1 MGDYN
6 DLFSKQILDCLRKI
20 RDPIAMLHREDQR
33 VGGKLFY
40 SDKRFKDI
48 IGDYYS
54 VLLDCLH
61 SPIDQRVVGID
72 ERVTGPLIQVSGQFI
87 DYVQSRF
94 SKDRSRI
101 LTALRKN
108 AGASF
113 SNLYKT
119 TVRMRELLVASALD
133 RADDSD
139 VSLTLPEQHSSL
151 IYTKVENGRVTLDSG
166 HPLHPFLRKESVD
179 ETRRYLRGEII
190 SLDKNLR
197 KSNVDPKYIE
207 AFARLIELIEFKDDA
222 GAISFGLHIRMISQL
237 SKALEAELSDI
248 LNIQIS
254 STLTHSSYFASQY
267 KDWLDFVRNAQG
279 YPARASVD
287 EQIDKSLSDVNKVL
301 KGNPKVIDERIPQSI
316 QFLQTMLNGSKNDRL
331 NASYAGVRSIENIC
345 ISAISYSHEQAK
357 QLLIDSIS
365 KSRKP
370 LATIG
375 AGLIIVVA
383 IEIIS
388 NFMPIIKSAP
398 ELSWI
403 LENLA
408 KITKLSKILS

>member
-1 MGDYN
+1 
-6 DLFSKQILDCLRKI
+6 
-20 RDPIAMLHREDQR
+20 MLHREDQR

-87 DYVQSRF
+87 EYVQSRF

>member
-87 DYVQSRF
+87 EYVQSRF